1 MEIKKDKGHV
11 IQIKPNMR
19 EDSAGLE
26 PREDMTQMW
35 LRFKAQGEVVPRFAK

>member
-35 LRFKAQGEVVPRFAK
+35 LTFKAHGEFVPRFSK